1 MNNPRDRLQI
11 QCLAKQMFPNNS
23 RFLIEAYQDATL
35 NNKYGYLFLN
45 FTQLTQQS
53 DRVQTGI
60 LKNQQRIIY
69 RPK

>member
-23 RFLIEAYQDATL
+23 KFLIEAYQDATL
-35 NNKYGYLFLN
+35 NNKYGYIFLD
-45 FTQLTQQS
+45 LTQSTGQG

-60 LKNQQRIIY
+60 LKHQQRLIY
-69 RPK
+69 RQK